1 MASFKGLI
9 QGGIATAAKVPP
21 ANVKVAL
28 SAGSVKVKAEITPAA
43 GTTAASLTTK
53 MKAMPAAALGAGL
66 VTALTA
72 LPGLAAITTG
82 TLSVSAPVFTTKSV
96 TVGGNATTAAAA
108 VPSDESTSGATDVKP
123 AMGAIATVMAAV
135 YAAHVM

>member
-1 MASFKGLI
+1 MASFKGLL
-9 QGGIATAAKVPP
+9 QQGIATAVKVPL

-28 SAGSVKVKAEITPAA
+28 SAGSVKVKAEITPKA
-43 GTTAASLTTK
+43 GTTAASLSTTL
-53 MKAMPAAALGAGL
+53 KAMPAASLSAGL
-66 VTALTA
+66 VTALKTM
-72 LPGLAAITTG
+72 PGLAAITSG
-82 TLSVSAPVFTTKSV
+82 TLSVSAPVFTTK
-96 TVGGNATTAAAA
+96 TTGGGGNATTAAAA